1 MKKKRFKEKSVG
13 NKYVYE
19 INEMLRKMKEKIW
32 KELIEERK
40 EEKMVINKKV
50 VDSVEIV
57 MEGDDKIVEK
67 KSLKGE
73 KNVGMIEWSF
83 KM

>member
-1 MKKKRFKEKSVG
+1 
-13 NKYVYE
+13 
-19 INEMLRKMKEKIW
+19 
-32 KELIEERK
+32 
-40 EEKMVINKKV
+40 
-50 VDSVEIV
+50 

-83 KM
+83 KMWKKEYKCGSEIIVIENEIK